1 MSNQQELINEAL
13 IVADKGLYHKDKIR
27 QVIKADFY
35 NQNTGRIS
43 VLGLREKLSKK
54 YGVCLANNLQYYKRV
69 TTILLTNIIIISSY
83 IYNL

>member
-54 YGVCLANNLQYYKRV
+54 YGVCCKQS
-69 TTILLTNIIIISSY
+69 TILQMDRIIYYLQI
-83 IYNL
+83 L

>member
-54 YGVCLANNLQYYKRV
+54 YGVCLQ
-69 TTILLTNIIIISSY
+69 T
-83 IYNL
+83 IYNITNG